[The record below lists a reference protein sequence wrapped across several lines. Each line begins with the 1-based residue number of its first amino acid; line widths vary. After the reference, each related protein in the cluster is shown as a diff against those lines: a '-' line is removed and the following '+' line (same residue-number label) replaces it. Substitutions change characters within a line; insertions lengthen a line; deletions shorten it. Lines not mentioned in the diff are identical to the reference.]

1 MARWKE
7 AVGEYPLNSVSGIVK
22 ERVRLIRENLADSRE
37 SCWFDGI
44 GLISESLADSCIDVF
59 F

>member
-1 MARWKE
+1 MAQWKE
-7 AVGEYPLNSVSGIVK
+7 AVGEYPLNSVAGIVK

-44 GLISESLADSCIDVF
+44 ALISKSLADSCIDVF